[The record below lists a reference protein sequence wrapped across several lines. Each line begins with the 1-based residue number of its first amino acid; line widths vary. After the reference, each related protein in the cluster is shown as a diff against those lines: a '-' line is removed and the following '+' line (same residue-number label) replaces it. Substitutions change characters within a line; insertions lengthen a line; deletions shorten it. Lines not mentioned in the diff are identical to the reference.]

1 MGTNLGLDPRHGDE
15 VWRVTVAQDGEL
27 SGGPPALLFRGN
39 YRSMD
44 RRRFWDVDASGE
56 WFLMV
61 EGAKAFVEYVVVLNW
76 INELQ
81 TRVTR

>member
-1 MGTNLGLDPRHGDE
+1 
-15 VWRVTVAQDGEL
+15 
-27 SGGPPALLFRGN
+27 
-39 YRSMD
+39 MD